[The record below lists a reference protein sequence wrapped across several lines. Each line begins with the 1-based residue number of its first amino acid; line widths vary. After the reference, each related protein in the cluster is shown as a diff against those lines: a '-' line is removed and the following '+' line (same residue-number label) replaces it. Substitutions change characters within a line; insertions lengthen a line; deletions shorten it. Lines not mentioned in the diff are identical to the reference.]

1 MYTKRKCM
9 KIAFTFFLFLAM
21 SVGLSAQF
29 SNENFENAY
38 SEISKERL
46 WFSFGLGPRIHQT
59 NPGLIN
65 TNLESTT
72 NLLTYNSLFKG
83 VKRINNLFVLIAYQA
98 KINYTQP
105 VGLNHGLLL
114 DIAFGDNRA
123 YFGGYTIGWEIPLIR
138 KKTNLHI
145 QPGMAFLMGYTQHF
159 IGELNPVD
167 FTYFANNIIQI
178 GNTQY
183 FNTKLKMHL
192 TQDKVA
198 YIYGPELTINLIPT
212 QSNAGFQLSAGYYF
226 ADTQS
231 DAVVLFDPVNRRDNN
246 RKVSS
251 LSVNSSQLN
260 IFNNE
265 NILIQKNPF
274 NYSGLRCTA
283 SITFDF

>member
-9 KIAFTFFLFLAM
+9 KIVFTFFLFITI
-21 SVGLSAQF
+21 SFGLNAQF
-29 SNENFENAY
+29 SDDNVENAN

-46 WFSFGLGPRIHQT
+46 WFSFGLGPRRHQT
-59 NPGLIN
+59 TPGIIN
-65 TNLESTT
+65 TNLQSSI
-72 NLLTYNSLFKG
+72 NLLTYISLFKG
-83 VKRINNLFVLIAYQA
+83 VKRIENLFVLTGYQV

-123 YFGGYTIGWEIPLIR
+123 YFGGYSIGWEIPLIR
-138 KKTNLHI
+138 KKNNIHI

-159 IGELNPVD
+159 IGEINPVD
-167 FTYFANNIIQI
+167 FSYYESNIIQI

-183 FNTKLKMHL
+183 FNTKLKMYL

-198 YIYGPELTINLIPT
+198 YVYGPELAINLIPT

-226 ADTQS
+226 RDTQS
-231 DAVVLFDPVNRRDNN
+231 DAVVVFDPVNRRDNN
-246 RKVSS
+246 KIVSS
-251 LSVNSSQLN
+251 LSANSSELN
-260 IFNNE
+260 IYFNE
-265 NILIQKNPF
+265 NTLIQKNPF
-274 NYSGLRCTA
+274 NYSGFRCTG